1 MKFINIKTIA
11 LAVVAGFSLT
21 ACEDFLDK
29 PTIDNYNADNYY
41 SSDTECLSGTSYLYC
56 SPWSD
61 FTRPFIKVGEILSGN
76 YYPGTSPYLDFSVN
90 GSNEDIGSLSNSLWS
105 VVAHCNTVYNYIK
118 DANGP
123 TEAGKGQTM
132 GECLT
137 WKAIAYF
144 FLVRT
149 FGEIP
154 IIHDN
159 SAELES
165 GSYNTAVKVK
175 KADVYEYIIMTLEK
189 AIELLPETP
198 LQAGRIDKAAAEG
211 MLAKV
216 YLTKAG
222 VGGSVNSDDLN
233 NAVKYARLCLGHST
247 HSLMPSYPDVFRL
260 ANNINPET
268 LIAWRW
274 NANNNQ
280 WTDQSFMQNDYA
292 PKGFGDDDCWAQWA
306 GMSTDLQ
313 EAFGI
318 KLLEQTPDIWLNN
331 RDSRLK
337 ATMMLPG
344 YKYEYFWTDRG
355 GFEFLRFVY
364 DDTYNPSV
372 ELSDKQVPWLVCPT
386 GAYPVKHLYG
396 DNADHINGVGYSS
409 GRMANSLATP
419 LLRLSD
425 VLLVLAEAKFLLG
438 NSTNPQSETATTTDA
453 EALQAINSVRQRAG
467 LTALTKISFEDLWKE
482 RRLELAFEGDR
493 WYDYVRVSYYN
504 SDFCVKDLKAQ
515 TRIAIGNGTLNDIYE
530 NYYKT
535 GDWVVSDEV
544 KQAFEEN
551 KKREAT
557 PMVEQ
562 LLVNDSDTGKKY
574 LAIPM
579 TERDVVFNP
588 NLAASAEA
596 VHVDVRATYSY

>member
-1 MKFINIKTIA
+1 MKFINIKAFA
-11 LAVVAGFSLT
+11 LVVVAGLGLT
-21 ACEDFLDK
+21 ACDDFLDK

-41 SSDTECLSGTSYLYC
+41 SSDTECLSGTSYLYS

-61 FTRPFIKVGEILSGN
+61 FTRPFIKVGEIMSEN
-76 YYPGTSPYLDFSVN
+76 YYPGTSPYLDFTVN
-90 GSNEDIGSLSNSLWS
+90 GSDADIASLSNSLWS
-105 VVAHCNTVYNYIK
+105 VVAHCNTVYNYISK
-118 DANGP
+118 SSGP
-123 TEAGKGQTM
+123 SAAGKGQTM

-149 FGEIP
+149 FGDIP

-165 GSYNTAVKVK
+165 GSYNTTVKVK

-189 AIELLPETP
+189 AIDILPETP
-198 LQAGRIDKAAAEG
+198 LQAGRIDKAAAQG

-222 VGGSVNSDDLN
+222 VSGTVNADDLN
-233 NAVKYARLCLGHST
+233 NAIKFARLCLEHSS
-247 HSLMPSYPDVFRL
+247 HSLMPNYSDVFRL
-260 ANNINPET
+260 ANNINPEC
-268 LIAWRW
+268 LISWRW

-292 PKGFGDDDCWAQWA
+292 PKGFGDDDCWAQWC

-318 KLLEQTPDIWLNN
+318 KILEQTPDVWINN
-331 RDSRLK
+331 RDTRLK

-344 YKYEYFWTDRG
+344 FKYDYFWTDKG
-355 GFEFLRFVY
+355 GFDFLRFIY

-372 ELSDKQVPWLVCPT
+372 EISDQSPWLVSPT
-386 GAYPVKHLYG
+386 GSYPVKHLYG
-396 DNADHINGVGYSS
+396 DNADHTAGVGYPAA
-409 GRMANSLATP
+409 RMANSLATP
-419 LLRLSD
+419 LLRISD
-425 VLLVLAEAKFLLG
+425 VMLVLAEAKLILTNTG
-438 NSTNPQSETATTTDA
+438 NPQSASTTDA
-453 EALQAINSVRQRAG
+453 EVLNAVNSVRTRAG
-467 LTALTKISFEDLWKE
+467 LNGLTTVTFDDIWKE

-504 SDFCVKDLKAQ
+504 SDFCLNDLKAQ
-515 TRIAIGNGTLNDIYE
+515 TRIPIGNGTLNEIYK

-535 GDWVVSDEV
+535 GDWVVSEDT
-544 KQAFEEN
+544 KKAFEDSKAKEP
-551 KKREAT
+551 A
-557 PMVEQ
+557 PIVEQ
-562 LLVNDSDTGKKY
+562 LLRTDADSGKKY

-588 NLAASAEA
+588 NLGINAEA
-596 VHVDVRATYSY
+596 VHVDVRSTYSY

>member
-1 MKFINIKTIA
+1 MKFINIKAFA
-11 LAVVAGFSLT
+11 LVVVAGLGLT
-21 ACEDFLDK
+21 ACDDFLDK

-41 SSDTECLSGTSYLYC
+41 SSDTECLSGTSYLYS

-61 FTRPFIKVGEILSGN
+61 FTRPFIKVGEIMSGN
-76 YYPGTSPYLDFSVN
+76 YYPGTSPYLDFTVN
-90 GSNEDIGSLSNSLWS
+90 GSDADIASLSNSLWS
-105 VVAHCNTVYNYIK
+105 VVAHCNTVYNYISK
-118 DANGP
+118 SSGP
-123 TEAGKGQTM
+123 SAAGKGQTM

-149 FGEIP
+149 FGDIP

-159 SAELES
+159 RAELES
-165 GSYNTAVKVK
+165 GSYNTTVKVK

-189 AIELLPETP
+189 AIDILPETP
-198 LQAGRIDKAAAEG
+198 LQAGRIDKAAAQG

-222 VGGSVNSDDLN
+222 VSGTVNADDLN
-233 NAVKYARLCLGHST
+233 NAIKFARLCLEHSS
-247 HSLMPSYPDVFRL
+247 HSLMPNYSDVFRL
-260 ANNINPET
+260 ANNINPEC
-268 LIAWRW
+268 LISWRW

-292 PKGFGDDDCWAQWA
+292 PKGFGDDDCWAQWC

-318 KLLEQTPDIWLNN
+318 KILEQTPDVWINN
-331 RDSRLK
+331 RDTRLK

-344 YKYEYFWTDRG
+344 FKYDYFWTDKG
-355 GFEFLRFVY
+355 GFDFLRFIY

-372 ELSDKQVPWLVCPT
+372 EISDQSPWLVSPT
-386 GAYPVKHLYG
+386 GSYPVKHLYG
-396 DNADHINGVGYSS
+396 DNADHTAGVGYPAA
-409 GRMANSLATP
+409 RMANSLATP
-419 LLRLSD
+419 LLRISD
-425 VLLVLAEAKFLLG
+425 VMLVLAEAKLILTNTG
-438 NSTNPQSETATTTDA
+438 NPQSASTTDA
-453 EALQAINSVRQRAG
+453 EVLNAVNSVRTRAG
-467 LTALTKISFEDLWKE
+467 LNGLTTVTFDDIWKE

-504 SDFCVKDLKAQ
+504 SDFCLNDLKAQ
-515 TRIAIGNGTLNDIYE
+515 TRIPIGNGTLNEIYK

-535 GDWVVSDEV
+535 GDWVVSEDT
-544 KQAFEEN
+544 KKAFEDSKAKEP
-551 KKREAT
+551 A
-557 PMVEQ
+557 PIVEQ
-562 LLVNDSDTGKKY
+562 LLRTDADSGKKY

-588 NLAASAEA
+588 NLGINAEA
-596 VHVDVRATYSY
+596 VHVDVRSTYSY

>member
-1 MKFINIKTIA
+1 MKYINIKTIA
-11 LAVVAGFSLT
+11 LAVVAGFGLT

-41 SSDTECLSGTSYLYC
+41 NSDVECLSGTSYLYS

-61 FTRPFIKVGEILSGN
+61 FTRPFIKIGEILSGN

-90 GSNEDIGSLSNSLWS
+90 GSNEDIAALSNSLWS
-105 VVAHCNTVYNYIK
+105 AVAHCNTVYNYINK
-118 DANGP
+118 ASGP
-123 TEAGKGQTM
+123 SAAGKGQTM

-149 FGEIP
+149 FGDIP

-165 GSYNTAVKVK
+165 GTYNTAVKVK

-189 AIELLPETP
+189 AIEILPETP

-211 MLAKV
+211 LLAKV
-216 YLTKAG
+216 YLTRAG
-222 VGGSVNSDDLN
+222 VSGTINTEDLD
-233 NAVKYARLCLGHST
+233 NAVKYARLCLAHSN
-247 HSLMPSYPDVFRL
+247 HGLMERYPDVFRL
-260 ANNINPET
+260 ANNINPEC
-268 LIAWRW
+268 LISWRW

-318 KLLEQTPDIWLNN
+318 KLLDQTPDVWLNN

-344 YKYEYFWTDRG
+344 FKYDYFWTDKG
-355 GFEFLRFVY
+355 GFDFLRFIY
-364 DDTYNPSV
+364 DATYNPSV
-372 ELSDKQVPWLVCPT
+372 EMSSKQEPWLVSPT
-386 GAYPVKHLYG
+386 GSYPVKHLYG
-396 DNADHINGVGYSS
+396 DNADHTLGVGYPAA
-409 GRMANSLATP
+409 RMANSLATP
-419 LLRLSD
+419 LLRISD
-425 VLLVLAEAKFLLG
+425 VKLVLAEALLLLSNA
-438 NSTNPQSETATTTDA
+438 NSPQTATTNNA
-453 EALQAINSVRQRAG
+453 EALKAINDVRQRAG
-467 LTALTKISFEDLWKE
+467 LTALTSVSFNDIWKE

-493 WYDYVRVSYYN
+493 WYDFVRVSYYN
-504 SDFCVKDLKAQ
+504 SDFCVNELKSQ
-515 TRIAIGNGTLNDIYE
+515 TRIPIGNGTLNDIYE

-535 GDWVVSDEV
+535 GNWVVSDEA
-544 KQAFEEN
+544 KQAFEDS
-551 KKREAT
+551 KKREPA
-557 PMVEQ
+557 PLVEQ
-562 LLVNDSDTGKKY
+562 LLRTDPDSGKKY
-574 LAIPM
+574 FAIPM

-596 VHVDVRATYSY
+596 VHVDVRATYKY